1 MTFLAEIPKEQ
12 ARTVVNQSLATLL
25 KPVSSAECA
34 MGGTDVIPAGVTQ
47 RLAPP
52 TLNLHASLPQGRAQ
66 VTVLAV
72 EGVLNR
78 HTYEALID
86 AARDLY
92 ARNRRAL
99 LIDLRKLTQIE
110 LSGLFALHS
119 IAHLYTGGAL
129 LNPELGWPVLQVAT
143 HNSRPE
149 MSRRVKLL
157 LSQPAVRKMIRRTS
171 FCRFFEIYDDL
182 DSAIAAFN
190 DEEGCPSDE
199 TKQNQ

>member
-1 MTFLAEIPKEQ
+1 M
-12 ARTVVNQSLATLL
+12 VNQSLATLL
-25 KPVSSAECA
+25 EPVSSAERA
-34 MGGTDVIPAGVTQ
+34 MGGTDVIPEDITQ

-92 ARNRRAL
+92 VHERRAL
-99 LIDLRKLTQIE
+99 LIDLRKLAQLE

-129 LNPELGWPVLQVAT
+129 LNPELGWTVLQVAT

-149 MSRRVKLL
+149 MSRWVKLL
-157 LSQPAVRKMIRRTS
+157 LLQPTMCKRIRRIG

-190 DEEGCPSDE
+190 DE
-199 TKQNQ
+199 

>member
-1 MTFLAEIPKEQ
+1 MSLLAEIPKEQ
-12 ARTVVNQSLATLL
+12 AQTVVNQSLATLL
-25 KPVSSAECA
+25 EPVSSTERA
-34 MGGTDVIPAGVTQ
+34 MGETDVIPAGVTQ

-78 HTYEALID
+78 HSYEALID

-92 ARNRRAL
+92 VHGRRSL
-99 LIDLRKLTQIE
+99 LVDLRKLKQIE

-119 IAHLYTGGAL
+119 IAHLYAGGTML
-129 LNPELGWPVLQVAT
+129 DPDLGWSALQAAT
-143 HNSRPE
+143 HNSRTE

-157 LSQPAVRKMIRRTS
+157 LPQPAVRKLIRRTS

-182 DSAIAAFN
+182 DNAIAAFN
-190 DEEGCPSDE
+190 DE
-199 TKQNQ
+199 